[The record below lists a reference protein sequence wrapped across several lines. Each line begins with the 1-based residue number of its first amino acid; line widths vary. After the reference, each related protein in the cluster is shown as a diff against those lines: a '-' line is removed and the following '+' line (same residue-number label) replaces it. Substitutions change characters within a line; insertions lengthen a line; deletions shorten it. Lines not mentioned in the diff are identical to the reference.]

1 MNDAMPQDDAI
12 LPEQFLHDGASRCR
26 TAEHRLMLAVLW
38 DAAYVYGTRKGR
50 RRGARLLREVE
61 EWLRSSDTSYI
72 FSFESICDTLGLNAD
87 YFRTRLLRSASSA
100 VAPATTASG
109 YQAMRRAVGQ

>member
-1 MNDAMPQDDAI
+1 MNDTTPEDTI
-12 LPEQFLHDGASRCR
+12 LPEQFLHEGASRCR

-50 RRGARLLREVE
+50 RRGARLLREIE

-72 FSFESICDTLGLNAD
+72 FSFESICDTLGLDPD
-87 YFRTRLLRSASSA
+87 YVRGGLRVWRERSRRTRRPNVRQSSRTKG
-100 VAPATTASG
+100 VSG
-109 YQAMRRAVGQ
+109 

>member
-1 MNDAMPQDDAI
+1 MNDTTPEDTI
-12 LPEQFLHDGASRCR
+12 LPEQFLHEGASRCR

-50 RRGARLLREVE
+50 RRGARLLREIE

-87 YFRTRLLRSASSA
+87 YFRTRLLRTAGSVVAPLSSASA
-100 VAPATTASG
+100 
-109 YQAMRRAVGQ
+109 YQVMRRAVGQ